1 MRLSIST
8 ISSPLQSIEDRMR
21 DRMSAKLA
29 AKPPSLSHLRR
40 DSMTGLGSVGA
51 LGRRRLLPRLAPTI
65 HLQYGGDPVNQLYAA
80 RAGNK
85 YNPDPFA
92 RQVIAAQRALASRY
106 SNPEF
111 RAFPGSTAMFPYA
124 EGGEAPD
131 EGAPDD
137 GADEKG
143 ADIAELMAGDDQ
155 DAGPAADQERQIV
168 IEAMLALEGRH
179 PDPEVAI
186 KRFVDT
192 FGEQALAE
200 LASLMKQRGDDEEEE
215 GDEEDPAGPE
225 GSEEPDLATA
235 DQGAPDQGPPPAESG
250 EEEEPPLA
258 AQAGGG
264 LLRGPGSGQSD
275 EIEGTTPSGRPVLLS
290 DGEYV
295 IDAPT
300 VAALGDGS
308 TDAGARRL
316 DEFRKKVRTNAYGHD
331 KQAKP
336 MKNGG
341 RTIMVEFGG

>member
-179 PDPEVAI
+179 PDPQAAI
-186 KRFVDT
+186 QRFVDT

-215 GDEEDPAGPE
+215 GNEEGQGPAGP
-225 GSEEPDLATA
+225 EEPDLAA
-235 DQGAPDQGPPPAESG
+235 APSPDAGDQGDQG
-250 EEEEPPLA
+250 EEVPVA
-258 AQAGGG
+258 TQAGGG